1 MESAALVALM
11 GTGVLAEYTG
21 LFLVV
26 EELALR
32 FEPVVK
38 VTAVFPPTFLI
49 SLVRA
54 LRDRIIGRRPVSR
67 RCAIHGLHIVP
78 KSLDR

>member
-1 MESAALVALM
+1 MESGALVSID
-11 GTGVLAEYTG
+11 GDRVRAEYTG

-67 RCAIHGLHIVP
+67 RWAVHGLHIVP
-78 KSLDR
+78 KGLGR